1 MKLVKSPRGTIL
13 QENVCP
19 VVTLA
24 PPTLRVKKLMVIFT
38 EFLTSQSVTLTERC
52 ILSGAPLSLSCYI
65 SV

>member
-1 MKLVKSPRGTIL
+1 MKLVKSPRGRMS

-24 PPTLRVKKLMVIFT
+24 TPTLRVQKLMVIFT
-38 EFLTSQSVTLTERC
+38 EFLTSQMVTLTERC
-52 ILSGAPLSLSCYI
+52 ILSSAPLSLSCYI